1 MSNLNTN
8 TYAKSF
14 AILKSTGDKLKR
26 GGPADVDTLV
36 ETFREA
42 REAYS
47 ACRARLMAIKDEIEA
62 EIAAISPTEI
72 PGSEGGGAPAHA

>member
-1 MSNLNTN
+1 MSTLNAN
-8 TYAKSF
+8 NYAKNA
-14 AILKSTGDKLKR
+14 AILKSHADRLKR

-62 EIAAISPTEI
+62 EIAAISPADTN
-72 PGSEGGGAPAHA
+72 GSEGGAPAHA